1 MDGDITAQ
9 IERSCYGS
17 KEYLKVADRQWLWV
31 KPTGGDAKT
40 RELLAKWWPEWAKSD
55 AELTDQD
62 IASHNLFVFG
72 GPDLNQFAARIAAD
86 LPVKFGKGQFAIGK
100 RVYREP
106 TNCLKLLHPN
116 PLSPAR
122 YVLVYAFNDAAA
134 FAEHDFFGTRQES
147 AWGFRSGDAVVLGIP
162 SRAPKWGVEVAAPQF
177 ESDVYILNSN
187 WQPPDETPLGEL
199 EKPFGYSELLRLRAD
214 AIREAT
220 GADAGIISAH
230 TPAWRR
236 WNTRLPAG
244 PVTLHDLAT
253 VDMFPEY
260 VTLCDAS
267 GRDLAGM
274 LKRASASTA
283 LSDLKP
289 DNTYQ
294 VAMGYEDL
302 PAFRVEPPKL
312 PKVISFRTPEEFL
325 AIGNTALPV
334 RNMRQTPIEVA
345 EAVAS
350 YIKKR
355 GKVAP
360 RPECFSLA
368 DYIQNPEANEFGACD
383 WLHLGAGV
391 AWKHPQTGKPLRYR
405 YTLSLG
411 LRAAEDPGL
420 APPRGNSK
428 SFVELDLAAK
438 GPTRFEF
445 ASLDKKLA
453 ATVSAVAKPI
463 AVANG
468 KAILLDVRLANQGQ
482 RDLACTVALAP
493 WEMQRIEGFTW
504 PSPQDKAAP
513 APYHTGF
520 RVAIGPYQK
529 PTLHENA
536 ALLLFDGP
544 APKMG
549 KLVARNAGY
558 NFGLVGIHHA
568 LSVKANSAAS
578 LPLLFLA
585 ADAPDKGTPIDL
597 PGLIDG
603 LKGEL
608 MAR

>member
-1 MDGDITAQ
+1 
-9 IERSCYGS
+9 
-17 KEYLKVADRQWLWV
+17 
-31 KPTGGDAKT
+31 
-40 RELLAKWWPEWAKSD
+40 
-55 AELTDQD
+55 
-62 IASHNLFVFG
+62 
-72 GPDLNQFAARIAAD
+72 
-86 LPVKFGKGQFAIGK
+86 
-100 RVYREP
+100 
-106 TNCLKLLHPN
+106 
-116 PLSPAR
+116 
-122 YVLVYAFNDAAA
+122 
-134 FAEHDFFGTRQES
+134 
-147 AWGFRSGDAVVLGIP
+147 
-162 SRAPKWGVEVAAPQF
+162 
-177 ESDVYILNSN
+177 
-187 WQPPDETPLGEL
+187 
-199 EKPFGYSELLRLRAD
+199 
-214 AIREAT
+214 
-220 GADAGIISAH
+220 
-230 TPAWRR
+230 
-236 WNTRLPAG
+236 
-244 PVTLHDLAT
+244 
-253 VDMFPEY
+253 MFPEY

-345 EAVAS
+345 EAVAT

-493 WEMQRIEGFTW
+493 WEMQRIEGYAW
-504 PSPQDKAAP
+504 PEKREQGVP
-513 APYHTGF
+513 APPYFGF